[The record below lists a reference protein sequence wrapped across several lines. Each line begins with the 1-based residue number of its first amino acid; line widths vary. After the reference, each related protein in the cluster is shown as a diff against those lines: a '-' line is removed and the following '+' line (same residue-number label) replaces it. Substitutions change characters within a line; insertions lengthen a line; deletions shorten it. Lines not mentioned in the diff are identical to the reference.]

1 MALIAR
7 MFASQTSNM
16 KYLAFLLLLCSFFA
30 NSQNTVSG
38 TITDSKNQPI
48 PGVNVYLEGT
58 YDGSTT
64 DLEGKFS
71 FSTTEVGNLILIAS
85 FIGFEEYRFETDVE
99 KLKGLKIRLRE
110 SLNELNTVVLSAGSF
125 SAGDSSKVSALKPL
139 DVVTTAGAAGDF
151 IGALQTL
158 PGTTANPDDGRL
170 FVRGGTAEET
180 QIFIDGNRVFSPYT
194 PTTGNIQT
202 RGRFSPF
209 LLDGITFSTG
219 GYSAEYGDAL
229 SSVLLLNTTD
239 FPTEEKTEIQLMSVG
254 AGAGNTQIWDENSL
268 SVNATFVNLAPYNEL
283 IPQNNQFIKPFES
296 LNGEAVYRHKFDHG
310 LFKAYGAYSSTNF
323 SLNQE
328 DINDAD
334 GFFFSLKNNN
344 YYGNLNYT
352 GNLSESWSIQSGLSL
367 AQDTNDLNI
376 AETILENRETAAHS
390 KLKLQKRYHNYF
402 KISFGAEQFW
412 TDYKEDVELLNENFT
427 SNLSQANTG
436 FFVESEIFAS
446 KDLAFKIGGRADY
459 YDTTDDIEF
468 SPRLSTAISLN
479 KSSQLSAAYGM
490 FQQQPDNSIL
500 QYDPTLKTEK
510 AEHFILNFLHKKN
523 NRMLRAEG
531 YYKKYDNLLTYD
543 TNRPSFDSDYAN
555 TGNGYATGLDVFWR
569 DEQSIKHLEYW
580 VSYSYLDTE
589 RLYRDFEER
598 ATPNFATT
606 HNLSAVT
613 KYWVENLQSQ
623 IGFTYNYA
631 SGRPF
636 TNANEPGFLNDLT
649 KSFQSLDFNWAYL
662 LDEKKIL
669 YLSVSN
675 VLGRENT
682 FNYQYSNTANSQGQF
697 DRRAIGQAANRFIF
711 VGFFWTI
718 GGSDNQLDNL

>member
-1 MALIAR
+1 
-7 MFASQTSNM
+7 MFVSQTSEM
-16 KYLAFLLLLCSFFA
+16 KHLAFILLLLSFCSNA
-30 NSQNTVSG
+30 QNTVSG
-38 TITDSKNQPI
+38 IITDSKNQPI
-48 PGVNVYLEGT
+48 LGVNIYLEGT
-58 YDGSTT
+58 YNGSTT

-71 FSTTEVGNLILIAS
+71 FSTTESGNVILIAS
-85 FIGFEEYRFETDVE
+85 FIGYEEYRFEADVE
-99 KLKGLKIRLRE
+99 KLKGLNIRLRE

-170 FVRGGTAEET
+170 FVRGGTAQET

-194 PTTGNIQT
+194 PTTGNIPT

-209 LLDGITFSTG
+209 LFDGITFSTG

-254 AGAGNTQIWDENSL
+254 VGAGNTQIWDNNSW
-268 SVNATFVNLAPYNEL
+268 SINATYINLAPYNEL

-296 LNGEAVYRHKFDHG
+296 LNGESVYRHKFDDG

-328 DINDAD
+328 DINEAG

-367 AQDTNDLNI
+367 ALDMNDLYI
-376 AETILENRETAAHS
+376 AETILENRETAAHA
-390 KLKLQKRYHNYF
+390 KLKLQKRYNNYF

-412 TDYKEDVELLNENFT
+412 IDYKEDVEILDEKLT

-436 FFVESEIFAS
+436 VFVESEIFAS

-459 YDTTDDIEF
+459 YDTTNDIEF

-479 KSSQLSAAYGM
+479 KNSQLSAAYGM

-500 QYDPTLKTEK
+500 QYESTLKTEK

-523 NRMLRAEG
+523 NRMLRVEG
-531 YYKKYDNLLTYD
+531 YYKKYDNLLIYD
-543 TNRPSFDSDYAN
+543 TSRPSFDSDYAN
-555 TGNGYATGLDVFWR
+555 TGDGYATGLDVFWR
-569 DEQSIKHLEYW
+569 DEQTVKNLEYW

-589 RLYRDFEER
+589 RLYRDFEKR

-613 KYWVENLQSQ
+613 KYWVQDLKSQ

-682 FNYQYSNTANSQGQF
+682 FNYQYSNTANTQGQF